1 MKRRII
7 ITGPR
12 VHDVGYRP
20 FLLEYALVNGFTHFF
35 AINVLS
41 DGKQQVVI
49 TLDEKEE
56 AISSFITYISSKRPD
71 FAEVSDIRSEEFEG
85 EVAQTGIYLQDL
97 QFEQLCK
104 GIPAILRIEKSQ
116 QEMISLQKVM
126 LDKQDQM
133 LDKQDK
139 MLDKQDQ
146 MLDKQ
151 DKMLEQQD
159 KMLEKQDEM
168 LYTQGRMLEKQDHMI
183 HLQQDTVDEIKGL
196 RKDSANYLDREFTE
210 IKKKL
215 TAIENTLTREGIQV

>member
-139 MLDKQDQ
+139 ML
-146 MLDKQ
+146 
-151 DKMLEQQD
+151 EQQD

-215 TAIENTLTREGIQV
+215 TAIENALTREGIQV

>member
-56 AISSFITYISSKRPD
+56 AISSFISYISSKRPD

-133 LDKQDK
+133 L
-139 MLDKQDQ
+139 
-146 MLDKQ
+146 
-151 DKMLEQQD
+151 
-159 KMLEKQDEM
+159 EKQDEM
-168 LYTQGRMLEKQDHMI
+168 LNTQGKMLEKQDHMI

-215 TAIENTLTREGIQV
+215 TAIENALTREGIQV

>member
-1 MKRRII
+1 M
-7 ITGPR
+7 
-12 VHDVGYRP
+12 GYRP
-20 FLLEYALVNGFTHFF
+20 FLLQYALVNGFTHFF
-35 AINVLS
+35 TINVLS

-49 TLDEKEE
+49 ILDEKEE

-139 MLDKQDQ
+139 ML
-146 MLDKQ
+146 
-151 DKMLEQQD
+151 EQQD

-215 TAIENTLTREGIQV
+215 TAIENALTREGIQV

>member
-1 MKRRII
+1 M
-7 ITGPR
+7 
-12 VHDVGYRP
+12 GYRP
-20 FLLEYALVNGFTHFF
+20 FLLQYALVNGFTHFF

-133 LDKQDK
+133 LEKQDK
-139 MLDKQDQ
+139 MLN
-146 MLDKQ
+146 
-151 DKMLEQQD
+151 
-159 KMLEKQDEM
+159 
-168 LYTQGRMLEKQDHMI
+168 TQGKMLEKQDHMI

-215 TAIENTLTREGIQV
+215 TAIENALTREGIQV

>member
-56 AISSFITYISSKRPD
+56 AISSFISYISSKRPD

-116 QEMISLQKVM
+116 QEMISLQKV
-126 LDKQDQM
+126 
-133 LDKQDK
+133 

-215 TAIENTLTREGIQV
+215 TAIENALTREGIQV

>member
-56 AISSFITYISSKRPD
+56 AISSFISYISSKRPD

-133 LDKQDK
+133 F
-139 MLDKQDQ
+139 
-146 MLDKQ
+146 
-151 DKMLEQQD
+151 
-159 KMLEKQDEM
+159 
-168 LYTQGRMLEKQDHMI
+168 EKQDHMV

-215 TAIENTLTREGIQV
+215 TAIENALTREGIQV

>member
-1 MKRRII
+1 M
-7 ITGPR
+7 
-12 VHDVGYRP
+12 GYRP
-20 FLLEYALVNGFTHFF
+20 FLLQYALVNGFTHFF
-35 AINVLS
+35 TINVLS

-49 TLDEKEE
+49 ILDEKEE
-56 AISSFITYISSKRPD
+56 AISSFISYISSKRPD

-133 LDKQDK
+133 L
-139 MLDKQDQ
+139 
-146 MLDKQ
+146 
-151 DKMLEQQD
+151 
-159 KMLEKQDEM
+159 EKQDEM
-168 LYTQGRMLEKQDHMI
+168 LNTQGKMLEKQDHMI

-215 TAIENTLTREGIQV
+215 TAIENALTREGIQV

>member
-139 MLDKQDQ
+139 ML
-146 MLDKQ
+146 
-151 DKMLEQQD
+151 EQQD

-168 LYTQGRMLEKQDHMI
+168 LYTQSRMLEKQDHMI

-215 TAIENTLTREGIQV
+215 TAIENALTREGIQV

>member
-1 MKRRII
+1 M
-7 ITGPR
+7 
-12 VHDVGYRP
+12 GYRP
-20 FLLEYALVNGFTHFF
+20 FLLQYALVNGFTHFF

-56 AISSFITYISSKRPD
+56 AISSFISYISSKRPD

-133 LDKQDK
+133 LEKQDK
-139 MLDKQDQ
+139 MLN
-146 MLDKQ
+146 
-151 DKMLEQQD
+151 
-159 KMLEKQDEM
+159 
-168 LYTQGRMLEKQDHMI
+168 TQGKMLEKQDHMI

>member
-1 MKRRII
+1 M
-7 ITGPR
+7 
-12 VHDVGYRP
+12 GYRP

-49 TLDEKEE
+49 ILDEKEE

-139 MLDKQDQ
+139 ML
-146 MLDKQ
+146 
-151 DKMLEQQD
+151 EQQD

-215 TAIENTLTREGIQV
+215 TAIENALTREGIQV